1 MVIVAL
7 VVFGLCLGSFVNALV
22 WRLREQELQAIK
34 KKPDAEYATKLSITR
49 GRSMCPHCKHELAAT
64 DLIPV
69 LSWLALRGKCRY
81 CAKPIAAEYP
91 LVELSTAAAF
101 AASYVWWPTEI
112 TGIEWVQFVLWLSAL
127 VALMALLVYDVHYKL
142 LPDRIMA
149 VVGALG
155 GVYVV
160 IAITQASE
168 PLQQLLAT
176 ILAVA
181 VGGGIF
187 YGLFQISD
195 GKWIGGGDVKL
206 GWVIGLFVGSPAL
219 SFLVIFVAS
228 LLGTAASLPLLVSK
242 RLSRASTIPFGPYLI
257 VATVIAML
265 FGQVILDWYQNTFI
279 QI

>member
-1 MVIVAL
+1 MAIVAL
-7 VVFGLCLGSFVNALV
+7 IVFGLCLGSFVNALV
-22 WRLREQELQAIK
+22 WRLREQELQAAK
-34 KKPDAEYATKLSITR
+34 KKPNAEYVAKLSITK

-69 LSWLALRGKCRY
+69 FSWVWLRGKCHY
-81 CAKPIAAEYP
+81 CRKAISAEYP
-91 LVELSTAAAF
+91 LVELGTASAF
-101 AASYVWWPTEI
+101 VASYIWWPTEI
-112 TGIEWVQFVLWLSAL
+112 TGTEWVQFVVWLGAL

-149 VVGALG
+149 LLGALG

-160 IAITQASE
+160 VAITQAAE

-187 YGLFQISD
+187 YVLFQVSD

-257 VATVIAML
+257 IATVIALL
-265 FGQVILDWYQNTFI
+265 FGQAILDWYQSTVI